1 MKILLLSDLHIEF
14 EDFRPRPTE
23 AEVIVLAGDIG
34 VGMQGL
40 HWARERFP
48 DRPVIYVPGNHEFYH
63 HDLSLLD
70 EFRSLATDHVHVL
83 NDDSMVL
90 GGVRFLGSILWTDFS
105 LLGEAY
111 RDPAIHQAWQCMTD
125 YLVIRNHGRPFTP
138 NQSMALHRVS
148 REWLAATLAKPF
160 DGPTVVITHHAPSS
174 RSVHAKYA
182 GDLLSAAFASNL
194 EPLMGRDRAALWL
207 HGHVHHSFDY
217 ELRGTRVVCN
227 PRGYSP
233 HSLNA
238 AFRPDALLEV

>member
-1 MKILLLSDLHIEF
+1 
-14 EDFRPRPTE
+14 
-23 AEVIVLAGDIG
+23 
-34 VGMQGL
+34 
-40 HWARERFP
+40 
-48 DRPVIYVPGNHEFYH
+48 
-63 HDLSLLD
+63 
-70 EFRSLATDHVHVL
+70 
-83 NDDSMVL
+83 
-90 GGVRFLGSILWTDFS
+90 
-105 LLGEAY
+105 
-111 RDPAIHQAWQCMTD
+111 MTD

-148 REWLAATLAKPF
+148 REWLAGALAKPF

-194 EPLMGRDRAALWL
+194 ESLMGKDRTAFWL

-233 HSLNA
+233 HSLNG
-238 AFRPDALLEV
+238 AFSTDALLEV